1 MENWIPWIQNLI
13 FLVVGVTLTFIF
25 TSYLVRKKDRK
36 EEEERHTKEI
46 EILISLS
53 LEIKKGIERSKFYVR
68 LSEGSPPE
76 KSLSKIYTPF
86 WNVWIRD
93 FMKISKDHNVVRRLH
108 DIYEI
113 FFFINFNI
121 DSGNYSGIIGYA
133 KDYESSMDE
142 NYNNILR
149 AIKTKADK
157 SKNKFALPEEF
168 IKEINNLGEMK
179 DDSNDR

>member
-1 MENWIPWIQNLI
+1 MENWILWIRNLI
-13 FLVVGVTLTFIF
+13 SLVVGAVLTFII
-25 TSYLVRKKDRK
+25 TSSRDRKKNRK
-36 EEEERHTKEI
+36 EEEERRTKEI

-53 LEIKKGIERSKFYVR
+53 LEIKKGIERSKYYVR
-68 LSEGSPPE
+68 LSEGSPPK
-76 KSLSKIYTPF
+76 KSFSKIYTPF

-93 FMKISKDHNVVRRLH
+93 FMKISKDYNVVRRLH

-121 DSGNYSGIIGYA
+121 DSGNYSATIGYA
-133 KDYESSMDE
+133 KEYIPSMDE

-149 AIKTKADK
+149 AIKNKADK
-157 SKNKFALPEEF
+157 SNNKEEF